1 MNSQKFAI
9 GSLAGGI
16 VYFFLGYLFYGLLLK
31 DFFADNGGIA
41 ANMDTMVWWALI
53 VGNLFSG
60 VLLAYIL
67 SKANV
72 STAGGGAGTG
82 FVVGLLIALSFD
94 LIMYGVTHTPYLK
107 AVAVDVA
114 VSAVSSAIAG
124 AVIGWV
130 LGSGKKVAVV

>member
-1 MNSQKFAI
+1 
-9 GSLAGGI
+9 
-16 VYFFLGYLFYGLLLK
+16 LFYGLLLK

-41 ANMDTMVWWALI
+41 TNMDTMVWWALI

-60 VLLAYIL
+60 VFLTYVLG
-67 SKANV
+67 KANV
-72 STAGGGAGTG
+72 ATPGGGAGTG

-94 LIMYGVTHTPYLK
+94 LIMYGVTHTPHLK
-107 AVAVDVA
+107 AIAVDVA

-124 AVIGWV
+124 AVVGWV